1 VNAAE
6 RLNSATTPSLP
17 DAIDKVASK
26 HHSDTDSTH
35 VSMTTC
41 RSRENAWLAVSEGN
55 SPWLFQDSFRLDKWE
70 PGQSMQAQ
78 SHLFFSVSY
87 SGKNGHS

>member
-17 DAIDKVASK
+17 GAIDKVASK
-26 HHSDTDSTH
+26 HRRDTDSTH
-35 VSMTTC
+35 FRLTTC
-41 RSRENAWLAVSEGN
+41 RSRENARLALSEGN
-55 SPWLFQDSFRLDKWE
+55 SQGQFQDSFRLDKWE